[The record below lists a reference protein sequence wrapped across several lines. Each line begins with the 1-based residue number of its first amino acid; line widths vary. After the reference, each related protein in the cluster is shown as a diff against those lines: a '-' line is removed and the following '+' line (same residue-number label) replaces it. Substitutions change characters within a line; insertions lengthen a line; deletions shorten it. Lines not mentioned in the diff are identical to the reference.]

1 MAGGSDAE
9 ALALATRALSAAKAR
24 RTGEP
29 LERAVQVAQ
38 AYKLIGDVRA
48 KTGNQ
53 TAARAAWQAALMG
66 WPDGL
71 NDPRNIA
78 LRAEILTALGRDTE
92 ARPLKS
98 RLEAIGYRRLI

>member
-1 MAGGSDAE
+1 MRSNGRNAAHSLSTLGRGS
-9 ALALATRALSAAKAR
+9 LFLL
-24 RTGEP
+24 P
-29 LERAVQVAQ
+29 AVQVAQ

-53 TAARAAWQAALMG
+53 TAAQAAWQAALMG
-66 WPDGL
+66 WPKGL